1 MSPGMVPREWKHY
14 EALINS
20 NKHSPSMRKCWPIK
34 QLASATSTR
43 RTLTI
48 ISSVLSASSG
58 QPTAPWK
65 QAKES
70 WVSNSRWCRLQRHC
84 CAPCR
89 GSGPMVKTN
98 HSECTKTSKNSA
110 IPLCV
115 GNANYIRAF
124 PVFVAD
130 FATTFAVPTSFS
142 KLDSVKKIDCCR
154 NSTVHQISDS
164 ITRSDAPDFQ
174 SACLDS
180 PWPCQGPV
188 TSVVIGS
195 LSQTAKVAKTA
206 ETTRNNKQK

>member
-1 MSPGMVPREWKHY
+1 
-14 EALINS
+14 
-20 NKHSPSMRKCWPIK
+20 
-34 QLASATSTR
+34 
-43 RTLTI
+43 
-48 ISSVLSASSG
+48 
-58 QPTAPWK
+58 
-65 QAKES
+65 
-70 WVSNSRWCRLQRHC
+70 
-84 CAPCR
+84 
-89 GSGPMVKTN
+89 MVKTN

-195 LSQTAKVAKTA
+195 LSHTAQSCQNC
-206 ETTRNNKQK
+206 RNNTKQQTKINRNSKCTASNPQPIS